1 MTVADVLAWLESVEW
16 ATVALDLGPFVLV
29 LVLFWVLVRV
39 VNRKTGET
47 RRILDESREVLRRI
61 EQEHEQ
67 ASWLLGRMKEKI
79 EEKRRGESRKAAEST
94 LDRLVFEW
102 NRIPGGSLNEARRGL
117 DESLASP
124 GRSSMVELVDTAQGV
139 CYVVPKK
146 SALHLESMRKERLT
160 KQELDEWARKVDTGE
175 EIPF

>member
-1 MTVADVLAWLESVEW
+1 MDWADVLALLRSVEW
-16 ATVALDLGPFVLV
+16 GTV
-29 LVLFWVLVRV
+29 VRV
-39 VNRKTGET
+39 LWPVGLMVAMFSFLVGLERRKAGEVQ
-47 RRILDESREVLRRI
+47 RFLEEGREVLRKI
-61 EQEHEQ
+61 ELEHEQ

-102 NRIPGGSLNEARRGL
+102 NRTPGGSLDEARRGL
-117 DESLASP
+117 DESVASP

-139 CYVVPKK
+139 CYIVPKK
-146 SALHLESMRKERLT
+146 SAQHLEGMRKERLS
-160 KQELDEWARKVDTGE
+160 QRELDEWARKVDTGE